1 MARIARNRLSIPSER
16 NRDILIIH
24 KRDDFGINPLAIF
37 LFSYRTLQILY
48 IEATEDNQNLTTNTK
63 EVAVESG
70 TIYYW
75 SVTTSDGSI
84 SVTSDVF
91 SFRVN

>member
-1 MARIARNRLSIPSER
+1 MARIARNRLFIPSER

-24 KRDDFGINPLAIF
+24 KRDDFGI
-37 LFSYRTLQILY
+37 
-48 IEATEDNQNLTTNTK
+48 NQNLTTNTK

>member
-1 MARIARNRLSIPSER
+1 LHIDTVDGR
-16 NRDILIIH
+16 
-24 KRDDFGINPLAIF
+24 
-37 LFSYRTLQILY
+37 Q
-48 IEATEDNQNLTTNTK
+48 EATQENQNITTNTK
-63 EVAVESG
+63 EVAVEAG